1 MPQTTASDVQAPASS
16 ARTAAPSGVVGTTRA
31 APSTA
36 PTAPIAPE
44 LAAFLRARR
53 DALSNQLESVQ
64 GRRDDVAEKLRS
76 DETQAVERPGLQD
89 RLRVLDDRLIQIE
102 QEIATN
108 SEQLANAPA
117 DERSEGQ
124 TAVAPQPG
132 FDTFI
137 SRVNPNAVTFLGFLL
152 LLPIVVRL
160 TRRFIAPVRG
170 ASTRDLAE
178 LSTLKERM
186 EKLDGAVDAVAVE
199 VERIGEG
206 QRFLTQAMTENL
218 QRNTQSLGAPVPAFE
233 PVVVRQRDAI
243 EQR

>member
-16 ARTAAPSGVVGTTRA
+16 ARTPAPSGVVGTTRA
-31 APSTA
+31 AAP
-36 PTAPIAPE
+36 PTAPIAIE
-44 LAAFLRARR
+44 LADFLRARR

-76 DETQAVERPGLQD
+76 DETQAVERPGLQG
-89 RLRVLDDRLIQIE
+89 RLRVLDDRLVQIE

-117 DERSEGQ
+117 RERSEGQ
-124 TAVAPQPG
+124 TAVAQQPG
-132 FDTFI
+132 FAGLI
-137 SRVNPNAVTFLGFLL
+137 NRANPNAITFFGFLL

-160 TRRFIAPVRG
+160 TRRFLAPARS
-170 ASTRDLAE
+170 ASTRELAE

-186 EKLDGAVDAVAVE
+186 DKLDGAVDAVAVE

-218 QRNTQSLGAPVPAFE
+218 QRNQQPLAAPVPAFE
-233 PVVVRQRDAI
+233 PVNARQRDAI